1 MSPSQLQV
9 PPCRCLPH
17 HTSGHTHGVSCPGDR
32 HPPSWALP
40 CFALVRDIT
49 VTVDAV
55 TPPRTSAGA
64 VSPNG
69 SPRDSS
75 TRRRPPRFR
84 RSARFHVLWSEAH
97 HARSPRRPVCGA
109 PLRSGGR
116 GPQGCAPSEP
126 ETRLSRAA
134 NQKPLPTT
142 PRERPS
148 SPRLA
153 HGDSEG
159 GTPGAPPRPRRA
171 SSAARSLAITLCVS
185 VLDVLDVLTA
195 QLSGRRGPR
204 TRGDFT

>member
-40 CFALVRDIT
+40 CSALVRDIT

-69 SPRDSS
+69 SPRDSP
-75 TRRRPPRFR
+75 TRRRPPCFR

-116 GPQGCAPSEP
+116 GPRAVHLPNLKLDYP
-126 ETRLSRAA
+126 EQQTRNLSPR
-134 NQKPLPTT
+134 
-142 PRERPS
+142 PRERGR
-148 SPRLA
+148 PRPA
-153 HGDSEG
+153 WHT
-159 GTPGAPPRPRRA
+159 GTPRGGRPEHLPGPAGPRRQPGA
-171 SSAARSLAITLCVS
+171 SRSHSVS
-185 VLDVLDVLTA
+185 
-195 QLSGRRGPR
+195 QSWMSWM
-204 TRGDFT
+204 F